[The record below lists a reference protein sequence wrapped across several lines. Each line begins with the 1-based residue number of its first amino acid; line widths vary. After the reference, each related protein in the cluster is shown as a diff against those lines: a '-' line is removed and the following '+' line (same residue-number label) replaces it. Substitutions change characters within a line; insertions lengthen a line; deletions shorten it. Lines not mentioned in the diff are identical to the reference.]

1 MTEAVDS
8 KADLAALVAR
18 IKDRIDNFGQLDI
31 CWPWK
36 GAKTKA
42 GPRLKMVRTS
52 DMVPFYQPTVVTS
65 YGLVKV
71 GRGKRKVV
79 HKIVYEWA
87 TPDIAKSDRYR
98 LVNECGNTLCC
109 NYTHWRFIDNG
120 PPTQV
125 SGEGGNPADAM
136 AVLKEACV
144 ELLENMLAVT
154 QPRSFVDVVNHP
166 YMVDFQPDLIK
177 EVLRDIGKGHLVESA
192 AGDTGPPPG

>member
-1 MTEAVDS
+1 MSEIVDL
-8 KADLAALVAR
+8 KVELEELIAR
-18 IKDRIDNFGQLDI
+18 IKDRIENFGQSDV

-42 GPRLKMVRTS
+42 GPRLKMARTS
-52 DMVPFYQPTVVTS
+52 DMVPFYQPAVVTS
-65 YGLVKV
+65 YGLVKIGK
-71 GRGKRKVV
+71 GRRKVV

-87 TPDIAKSDRYR
+87 TPDVAKSDRYR

-120 PPTQV
+120 PPTHTE
-125 SGEGGNPADAM
+125 GEDTPDAK

-144 ELLENMLAVT
+144 ELLESMLAVT
-154 QPRSFVDVVNHP
+154 QPRSLADVMNHP
-166 YMVDFQPDLIK
+166 YMVDFQPELIK

-192 AGDTGPPPG
+192 AGDTGPASG